1 MPAGRNHVHPLCVV
15 SLVTPMSLLKP
26 SARLAATAAAL
37 ALAAAPAA
45 SAATGPN
52 TSYTKKGAWSFVS
65 APNLRPPKLHTDA
78 TAAKKGLARGDFFLS
93 NFANITLGK
102 PFTGQGGPLIV
113 DSGMHPVWFRPAP
126 QGLYTNNLVEQTFE
140 GKPALSW
147 WEGVVTNTGATAAG
161 KDVVVNQHY
170 N

>member
-65 APNLRPPKLHTDA
+65 APNLHPPKLHTDA
-78 TAAKKGLARGDFFLS
+78 TTAKKGLARGDFFLS
-93 NFANITLGK
+93 NFENITLGK

-113 DSGMHPVWFRPAP
+113 DSHLQPVWFNPVSSA
-126 QGLYTNNLVEQTFE
+126 YANNL
-140 GKPALSW
+140 
-147 WEGVVTNTGATAAG
+147 
-161 KDVVVNQHY
+161 
-170 N
+170 